1 MASSN
6 AKFSRLLLSSLLVLL
21 FSTPIVVLLLSLQT
35 GPSVAVEASLTRAE
49 IASIEQLLL
58 ENSPQSPTNSG
69 QQQVHLDAHEL
80 NLLAR
85 YGIEVL
91 GLSPNWLA
99 QASLADGLLT
109 SQLSVRVTQRF
120 QPLYLNLRA
129 EFSVQ
134 QGSLHLDNLYFGELQ
149 VPQRFLQYALEQIRE
164 EVASSNSAYQDISEL
179 LQSVD
184 SVAIND
190 DQLTVMLNWDPELL
204 SRITNQAQQLF
215 ISEKDQQLIAAHYL
229 RIADVASTIPAD
241 LRAVSLNTF
250 LIPMFATAH
259 DNAVAGSDP
268 VAENRTLFQA
278 LAVYVNDEDIAQL
291 IGAEKA
297 ALLTHPRKIEVRLQR
312 RQDLAQHLVSI
323 AAITASAGADIAEM
337 LSTTKEAYD
346 ARYRSGFSFSD
357 LTANTVGV
365 LIARLATQ
373 DRSTALL
380 MQERLAQ
387 LTSEAEYMPTVGSN
401 QDGLS
406 ETDFNAQYQDRS
418 SQEYQRRVAEIETMV
433 AEKPLFQ
440 GLQ

>member
-1 MASSN
+1 M
-6 AKFSRLLLSSLLVLL
+6 
-21 FSTPIVVLLLSLQT
+21 
-35 GPSVAVEASLTRAE
+35 
-49 IASIEQLLL
+49 
-58 ENSPQSPTNSG
+58 
-69 QQQVHLDAHEL
+69 
-80 NLLAR
+80 
-85 YGIEVL
+85 L

-184 SVAIND
+184 SIAIND
-190 DQLTVMLNWDPELL
+190 DQLTVMLNWDLELL

-297 ALLTHPRKIEVRLQR
+297 ALLTPPRKIEVRLQR

-380 MQERLAQ
+380 IQERLAQ

-401 QDGLS
+401 GDGLS

>member
-184 SVAIND
+184 SIAIND
-190 DQLTVMLNWDPELL
+190 DQLTVMLNWDLELL

-259 DNAVAGSDP
+259 DNVVAGSDP

-297 ALLTHPRKIEVRLQR
+297 ALLTPPRKIEVRLQR

-380 MQERLAQ
+380 IQERLAQ

-401 QDGLS
+401 GDGLS

>member
-297 ALLTHPRKIEVRLQR
+297 ALLTPPRKIEVRLQR

>member
-184 SVAIND
+184 SIAIND
-190 DQLTVMLNWDPELL
+190 DQLTVMLNWDLELL

-297 ALLTHPRKIEVRLQR
+297 ALLTPPRKIEVRLQR

-401 QDGLS
+401 GDGLS